1 MRFDRMIK
9 NNELG
14 RVWEGHFVAIFRYY
28 PKIFLEELRKAV
40 SQLVTIFHAC
50 QCTIQMLNEA

>member
-1 MRFDRMIK
+1 MIK